1 MLETVIAFADRSLGK
16 GVVVAKD
23 SPGFIGNHLALYGMA
38 RILAALESGGYTIE
52 EIDEITGPAIGRPKS
67 ATFRTL
73 DLAGLDIVGHV
84 IRDLHQR
91 LPDADAR
98 AAFALPAFVEQM
110 LAKGL
115 VGEKAGQGFYKRVK
129 GAGGESEI
137 LTLDRST
144 LEYAP
149 RQPPRLPSLESARA
163 ITDVG
168 ERIKTLFNGNDRVGT
183 VPARDARAD
192 AGLCRADHARRSPTQ
207 PTTWIG

>member
-1 MLETVIAFADRSLGK
+1 MIAFADRSLGK

-23 SPGFIGNHLALYGMA
+23 SPGFIGNHLALYGVA

-98 AAFALPAFVEQM
+98 ATFAVPAFIEQM
-110 LAKGL
+110 LAKGTRRRESRPGL
-115 VGEKAGQGFYKRVK
+115 LQASQRCGRRVRDPH
-129 GAGGESEI
+129 A
-137 LTLDRST
+137 RSVHARV
-144 LEYAP
+144 LP
-149 RQPPRLPSLESARA
+149 RKSPRLPSLESART
-163 ITDVG
+163 ITDIG
-168 ERIKTLFNGNDRVGT
+168 ERIKTLFNGNDRVGQFLRET
-183 VPARDARAD
+183 LAPTLVYAAQVTPAVA
-192 AGLCRADHARRSPTQ
+192 
-207 PTTWIG
+207 